1 MFLKCVVKHIFDAK
15 LSINHANTKYFSKK
29 ITSLLPHLPFSALV
43 RSDEYVLVLKE
54 LSLMLIP
61 KIIF

>member
-15 LSINHANTKYFSKK
+15 LSINRANTKYFFKK
-29 ITSLLPHLPFSALV
+29 ITSLLPLSPFSAFV
-43 RSDEYVLVLKE
+43 RSDEYVLVIKE
-54 LSLMLIP
+54 LSLILIP